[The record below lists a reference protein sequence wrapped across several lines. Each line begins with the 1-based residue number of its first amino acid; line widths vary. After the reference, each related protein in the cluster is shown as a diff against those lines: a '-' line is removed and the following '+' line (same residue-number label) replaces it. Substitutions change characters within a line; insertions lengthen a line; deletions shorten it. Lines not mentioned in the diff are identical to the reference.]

1 MKIAYTIVVRE
12 TEGET
17 KSFWVRVGV
26 AFENKDGSIN
36 VRLDALPVNGT
47 LQLREYEARDGD
59 DDRGSEPPAES
70 RGSSRSST
78 KSSAGRR
85 SGR

>member
-1 MKIAYTIVVRE
+1 MMIAYTIVERE

-17 KSFWVRVGV
+17 KGFWVRVGV

-47 LQLREYEARDGD
+47 LQLREYEARDD

-70 RGSSRSST
+70 RRSSRSST